1 MDFVFNHK
9 ADIYYATSSENF
21 ETTWTLG
28 RTDEICE
35 LSSDKFNSDTRY
47 AIDSDGGFM
56 RFPLLVFGRFKNDVR
71 FDSDGVMHP
80 ITSVMIANVRSIC
93 DDVPIFIE
101 ADVKEGSDVADRGIM
116 FEIRTF
122 QPFTDPWG
130 QIEYYKV
137 QAFRA
142 DDQAGGPEDP
152 EYPDPVIFG

>member
-1 MDFVFNHK
+1 MMDFVFNHK
-9 ADIYYATSSENF
+9 ADIYYATSTENF

-28 RTDEICE
+28 RTDELCE

-101 ADVKEGSDVADRGIM
+101 
-116 FEIRTF
+116 RTTMTATAFCGLNCEECPAF
-122 QPFTDPWG
+122 QATANNTA
-130 QIEYYKV
+130 I
-137 QAFRA
+137 
-142 DDQAGGPEDP
+142 
-152 EYPDPVIFG
+152 